1 MKAPLQREKQYLM
14 MRQHDGDSELH
25 WKLGK
30 GFLKVV
36 FERKYKE

>member
-1 MKAPLQREKQYLM
+1 MKFPLQREKQYLM
-14 MRQHDGDSELH
+14 MRQHDELH

-36 FERKYKE
+36 SDRKYKE